1 MTETNPKTF
10 DLSAALSGRSFPED
24 VKDQLEDFGNYYF
37 WYDGRLYESSNT
49 DSFGFVDMETCE
61 LVTPRFGSFEESAD
75 YPFFDG
81 RSMREAFDDIEFLA
95 E

>member
-1 MTETNPKTF
+1 MEDEDELTKDELWELEAK
-10 DLSAALSGRSFPED
+10 SVED

-37 WYDGRLYESSNT
+37 WYDGRLYESSDT
-49 DSFGFVDMETCE
+49 DFFGFVDMETCE